1 MQKFRIQGGGA
12 LIGDVRI
19 SGAKNAALPIIFA
32 TMLTDEP
39 VILHNVPKLKDV
51 QTSFKLLEI
60 SGKKVQDLGN
70 SSYEITGSVSNHEAP
85 YELVKTM
92 RASILALGPLTAKM
106 GAADVSLPGGCAI
119 GARPVNLHIHG
130 LEQMGAVINIE
141 KGYIKSRVDNRLVG
155 TSMYLDMVSVTGT
168 ENLVSAAVLAYGTT
182 VFQNAAMEP
191 EVVDL
196 VRFLRVLGAE
206 IEGEGTAQI
215 TVHGKEK
222 LHGGEYSVQPDRIE
236 TGTFLVAEQRPG
248 NVLDSP
254 QGYFCR

>member
-70 SSYEITGSVSNHEAP
+70 SSYEITGNVSNHEAP

-141 KGYIKSRVDNRLVG
+141 NGYIKSRVDNRLVG
-155 TSMYLDMVSVTGT
+155 TSMYLDMV
-168 ENLVSAAVLAYGTT
+168 
-182 VFQNAAMEP
+182 
-191 EVVDL
+191 
-196 VRFLRVLGAE
+196 
-206 IEGEGTAQI
+206 
-215 TVHGKEK
+215 
-222 LHGGEYSVQPDRIE
+222 
-236 TGTFLVAEQRPG
+236 
-248 NVLDSP
+248 
-254 QGYFCR
+254 